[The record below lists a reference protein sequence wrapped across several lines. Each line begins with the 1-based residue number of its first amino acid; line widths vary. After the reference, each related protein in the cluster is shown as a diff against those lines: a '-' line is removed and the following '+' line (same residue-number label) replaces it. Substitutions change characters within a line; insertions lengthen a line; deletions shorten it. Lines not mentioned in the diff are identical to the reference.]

1 MWVTCALGGGEPQGS
16 WWCLLRSRSHS
27 GLTGE
32 VHLLCGLS
40 FFCRHY
46 KVPPSSLH
54 PAPYCHSPSVLSVPV
69 VTVAPCWG
77 RLGMFIWRPGYHYFT
92 VSHRMALTEDTSYK
106 LFRSRCGE
114 RRSSADPAA
123 GKKVFQSLCSPA
135 CPYRH
140 ASTERSRSSFQ
151 LCYLTS
157 GERLRSDHGKEMSSP

>member
-46 KVPPSSLH
+46 KVLPSSLH

-77 RLGMFIWRPGYHYFT
+77 RLGMFIWRPGNHYIT
-92 VSHRMALTEDTSYK
+92 VSHRMALTEDTWYK

-114 RRSSADPAA
+114 HRSSAGPAA
-123 GKKVFQSLCSPA
+123 GKKSLPEPVQSC
-135 CPYRH
+135 
-140 ASTERSRSSFQ
+140 
-151 LCYLTS
+151 
-157 GERLRSDHGKEMSSP
+157 MSIQTFEHREVQILFSIVLPDIWRR